1 MASLLECI
9 HSKPPKREGKDTFVW
24 KGGKNGGF
32 SIKSFYSL
40 DLMSSMKSPAKEVW
54 VTGVPSRAFSLFFVG
69 DRRGKDTIDQLM
81 TKGWPLVNIVFFFLI
96 LVKKENMLK
105 ALVNGF
111 W

>member
-1 MASLLECI
+1 
-9 HSKPPKREGKDTFVW
+9 
-24 KGGKNGGF
+24 
-32 SIKSFYSL
+32 
-40 DLMSSMKSPAKEVW
+40 MSSMKSPAKEVW

-96 LVKKENMLK
+96 LVKKENILK

>member
-1 MASLLECI
+1 M
-9 HSKPPKREGKDTFVW
+9 
-24 KGGKNGGF
+24 
-32 SIKSFYSL
+32 
-40 DLMSSMKSPAKEVW
+40 
-54 VTGVPSRAFSLFFVG
+54 G
-69 DRRGKDTIDQLM
+69 DHRGKDTIDQLM